1 MKLKVGI
8 DNYSYHRFFGEVYP
22 GQVAPDKN
30 MTTADFLRRA
40 KDFGVDGV
48 SLESCFIQSFE
59 ADYLKDLKKTL
70 DDYGFDRVW
79 AWGHPD
85 GLEGGKN
92 ETMLDDMIE
101 HISYAKAIG
110 ADTMRVVGS
119 SLAFRFEPH
128 GPQLAKLT
136 EMFKEAVKV
145 AEEMEVK
152 MAVENHF
159 DFDSDEFLKLIEDVG
174 SDYFGLTFDTGNFMR
189 LLDEPVKAME
199 KLGKYVY
206 ATHIKDIKITPNTPA
221 DEWFF
226 FSSVAVGDGYINMP
240 QLAEMLKDLDYQGL
254 LAVEL
259 DFPHPEVGTDRRCS
273 SKKECQIPA
282 ESGREYLALPDF

>member
-1 MKLKVGI
+1 MEDDMTLKVGI

-22 GQVAPDKN
+22 QQETPDKQ
-30 MTTADFLRRA
+30 MTIEDFLKRA
-40 KDFGVDGV
+40 KELGVDGV
-48 SLESCFIQSFE
+48 SLESCFIKSF
-59 ADYLKDLKKTL
+59 DPGYLAELKSTL

-92 ETMLDDMIE
+92 EAMLPDMID
-101 HISYAKAIG
+101 HISYARAIG
-110 ADTMRVVGS
+110 ADVMRVVGS

-128 GPQLAKLT
+128 GPQLEKLT
-136 EMFKEAVKV
+136 EMFKEAAKV
-145 AEEMEVK
+145 AEEMDVK

-159 DFDSDEFLKLIEDVG
+159 DFDSDEFLALIEEVG
-174 SDYFGLTFDTGNFMR
+174 SPYFGLTFDTGNFTR

-199 KLGKYVY
+199 KLGKYIY
-206 ATHIKDIKITPNTPA
+206 ATHVKDLKITPNTPA

-226 FSSVAVGDGYINMP
+226 FSSVPVGDGYVNIPELARM
-240 QLAEMLKDLDYQGL
+240 LAEFNYQGL

-259 DFPHPEVGTDRRCS
+259 DFTHPEYAGQEDVAVEKS
-273 SKKECQIPA
+273 VK
-282 ESGREYLALPDF
+282 YLQKLVSEI

>member
-1 MKLKVGI
+1 MTLKVGI

-22 GQVAPDKN
+22 QQVAPDKS
-30 MTTADFLRRA
+30 MTTEDFLKRA
-40 KDFGVDGV
+40 KELGVDGV
-48 SLESCFIQSFE
+48 SLESCFIKSYE
-59 ADYLKDLKKTL
+59 DDYLKDLKAAL
-70 DDYGFDRVW
+70 DDYGFERVW

-92 ETMLDDMIE
+92 EPMLADMID
-101 HISYAKAIG
+101 HLSYAKKIG
-110 ADTMRVVGS
+110 APVMRTVGS

-128 GPQLAKLT
+128 EPQLKKLT
-136 EMFKEAVKV
+136 EMFKEAAKV
-145 AEEMEVK
+145 AEELDVK
-152 MAVENHF
+152 LAVENHF
-159 DFDSDEFLKLIEDVG
+159 DFDSDEFLALIEKVG

-189 LLDEPVKAME
+189 LLDEPVKALE

-206 ATHIKDIKITPNTPA
+206 ATHIKDIKITPDVAA

-240 QLAEMLKDLDYQGL
+240 ELGKMLQALNYPGL

-259 DFPHPEVGTDRRCS
+259 DFPHPEVGTNEDAAVEKS
-273 SKKECQIPA
+273 VK
-282 ESGREYLALPDF
+282 YLQNLVAGL